1 MTVTTHVPALE
12 AESDVPEIAQPMAVP
27 LVTVKLTAPVPCP
40 PLVTR
45 LSAVPGSPFSEVIEI
60 GDWLTKAA
68 ATTKV
73 GSLVK
78 VIDTTPL
85 ALAVPTTIKP
95 DDVTSYTVS
104 PATMPASVIV
114 KVIGA
119 VAVGDEP
126 SSASQVTA
134 SETT

>member
-1 MTVTTHVPALE
+1 VTVTTHVPALE

-27 LVTVKLTAPVPCP
+27 LVTVKLTAPV
-40 PLVTR
+40 LVRHSSQAERGTR
-45 LSAVPGSPFSEVIEI
+45 SPFSEVIEI

-85 ALAVPTTIKP
+85 ALAVRPQSNPTTSLRTRCRP
-95 DDVTSYTVS
+95 
-104 PATMPASVIV
+104 PLCPR
-114 KVIGA
+114 
-119 VAVGDEP
+119 
-126 SSASQVTA
+126 Q
-134 SETT
+134 